1 MGIKYPHPVPPSSA
15 SCIVH
20 RKRLRAAGRLVINFL
35 TGHCTED
42 VVYLKKH
49 NAGLANSP
57 RISSAISTD
66 HTGMHGPIK
75 CEPYCYSKSSDGS
88 PIVRIPSLCTSM
100 AEISEGQNPRIL
112 TRLTCSNGLTVYITR
127 KTYHEPF
134 PNFAKASTSHPSIPL
149 FIEKGETKSK
159 SLRHGR
165 TLEVLTVVYYTAHQL
180 HRFFGQS
187 RIVTCHPV
195 LLKPRK
201 VRCSPDA
208 TFGHSVKLRVS
219 DVVRRDCQ

>member
-1 MGIKYPHPVPPSSA
+1 MQRYLQQWRSRRPRIQRCVWHCGTPRTERHTSKCKATMSEGVLSSFHFLQTFCPLPKYGHQISPSRPPSSA

-35 TGHCTED
+35 TAHCTED
-42 VVYLKKH
+42 VVYLKKG

-66 HTGMHGPIK
+66 HTGTHRPIK

-88 PIVRIPSLCTSM
+88 PIVRIPSLCTSI

-127 KTYHEPF
+127 
-134 PNFAKASTSHPSIPL
+134 
-149 FIEKGETKSK
+149 
-159 SLRHGR
+159 
-165 TLEVLTVVYYTAHQL
+165 
-180 HRFFGQS
+180 
-187 RIVTCHPV
+187 
-195 LLKPRK
+195 
-201 VRCSPDA
+201 
-208 TFGHSVKLRVS
+208 
-219 DVVRRDCQ
+219 